1 MFQNCRIGEGALSAV
16 TYLNGM
22 IMEVS
27 ENYTKDAYIFKGDFK
42 SFFMSMSKSLLWEMI
57 DLFIRDNY
65 KGDDIECLLYILRT
79 VIFHQP
85 QHKCYR
91 NHRYIYGMSCLM
103 IKVCFMLIRIMVLPP
118 AVFMRR
124 NSQIL
129 SALVLITMF
138 PKYWESSIMCVLWMI
153 SPL

>member
-1 MFQNCRIGEGALSAV
+1 
-16 TYLNGM
+16 
-22 IMEVS
+22 MEVS

-91 NHRYIYGMSCLM
+91 KSPLHLWDE
-103 IKVCFMLIRIMVLPP
+103 LPHDKSLFHADPDHGFAP

-129 SALVLITMF
+129 SVLVLITMF